1 MTRAERRLLVFAKA
15 PVRGR
20 VKTRLAAELGR
31 TGARRA
37 YLELLSR
44 TLATAANADV
54 APIELW
60 CAPGRHPTL
69 RRLAGEHGAALRVQP
84 PGDLGQRMARALRA
98 SLRQARQAVI
108 IGGDCAAL
116 TGNHLEAAFG
126 HLAGGA
132 EWVFAPAEDGGYALV
147 GARCSAMLPFQAMPW
162 GGGRVMRLTR
172 QRLRRLGVRWVELDT
187 TWDIDRPADWHRW
200 RRFGRPGHGHY
211 ACASAAWRRGPR
223 S

>member
-1 MTRAERRLLVFAKA
+1 MTCAERRLLVFAKA
-15 PVRGR
+15 PVCGR

-31 TGARRA
+31 AGARRA
-37 YLELLSR
+37 YLQLLSH
-44 TLATAANADV
+44 TLTTAAGAAV
-54 APIELW
+54 APMELW

-69 RRLAGEHGAALRVQP
+69 HQLAADHGAALRVQP
-84 PGDLGQRMARALRA
+84 PGDLGQRMGRALKA
-98 SLRQARQAVI
+98 SLRRARQVVI

-116 TGNHLEAAFG
+116 TGGHLQAAFD
-126 HLAGGA
+126 HLGQGA

-147 GARCSAMLPFQAMPW
+147 GARHCAMLPFQAMPW

-172 QRLRRLGVRWVELDT
+172 RRLRRLGVRWVELDT

-200 RRFGRPGHGHY
+200 RRFGRPGRGHY